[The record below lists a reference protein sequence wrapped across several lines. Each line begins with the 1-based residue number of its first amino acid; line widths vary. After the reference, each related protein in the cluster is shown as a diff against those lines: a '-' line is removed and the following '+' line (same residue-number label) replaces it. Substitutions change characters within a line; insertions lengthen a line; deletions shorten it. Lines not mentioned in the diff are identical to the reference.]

1 MCKKGVSKESLM
13 LNCYLKS
20 QESQKALSALVPALK
35 FAPDQLVTNKK
46 LKKLDDILI
55 MSWRMQILC

>member
-1 MCKKGVSKESLM
+1 M
-13 LNCYLKS
+13 LHCYLKS
-20 QESQKALSALVPALK
+20 QESQKAVSALVPALK